1 MTAPFPPIRRGPI
14 RESRSLNPEDA
25 ARAIELVKQAVQF
38 FRAGEPIV
46 HPDHIDVPVMYLDFA
61 IDRVHYDPRT
71 GNPAPKGGPPH
82 CEPSAAGDR
91 GAKERIDEI
100 LKEAYV
106 LEGAE
111 FREPEDCWVVPVA
124 WKNFIILHVRVSAD
138 GKELI
143 PDYPLT
149 EEVRRYGR

>member
-1 MTAPFPPIRRGPI
+1 MTPPFPPIRRVPL
-14 RESRSLNPEDA
+14 REGRVLKPEDA
-25 ARAIELVKQAVQF
+25 AKAIELVKQALRF

-46 HPDHIDVPVMYLDFA
+46 HPDHVDVPVLYLNFA

-71 GNPAPKGGPPH
+71 GFPSPKGAPPH
-82 CEPSAAGDR
+82 GEPIAE
-91 GAKERIDEI
+91 GARERIDEI
-100 LKEAYV
+100 LKESTV
-106 LEGAE
+106 LDGAE

-124 WKNFIILHVRVSAD
+124 WRGFIILHVRVSVE

-149 EEVRRYGR
+149 EEVRRYVS